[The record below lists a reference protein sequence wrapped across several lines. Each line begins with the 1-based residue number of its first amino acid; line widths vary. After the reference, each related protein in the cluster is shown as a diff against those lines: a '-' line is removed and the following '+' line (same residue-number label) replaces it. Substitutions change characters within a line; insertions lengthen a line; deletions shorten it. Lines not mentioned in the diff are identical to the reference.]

1 MDVSVIL
8 PIHNEL
14 ENLEP
19 LLDEIDEALGTQK
32 LVYEIV
38 AVDDGS
44 TDGSAELLERL
55 AESRDSLKVVLLRRN
70 FGQTAAFSAG
80 FKFAS
85 GEVLVTMD
93 SDRQNDPKDIPAL
106 LKEIENGAD
115 YVTGWRR
122 DRKDRYLLRKFP
134 SLIANGLIRRV
145 TGTSFKDLGCS
156 LKAYRREIVEELSL
170 YGEMH
175 RFIGPIVEGMG
186 ARVAEIPVNHRPRV
200 AGESKYGLMRTF
212 KVLLDLLTVWFM
224 NSFQTKPIYVFGG
237 AASGLL
243 AASAALVAYVG
254 YQKLALA
261 VWVHKNPLFLIAIVF
276 ALMGVQLLGMGLLA
290 EIQIRTYFE
299 SRERKAYS
307 VRKSIGFDAEEPPC
321 AE

>member
-1 MDVSVIL
+1 MDLSVLL
-8 PIHNEL
+8 PVHNEIESIEL
-14 ENLEP
+14 
-19 LLDEIDEALGTQK
+19 LLDEIDAALIGQIDE
-32 LVYEIV
+32 YEVV

-55 AESRDSLKVVLLRRN
+55 SAKRAALKVVLLRRN

-80 FKFAS
+80 FKFAA
-85 GEVLVTMD
+85 GDVLVTLD

-115 YVTGWRR
+115 FVTGWRK
-122 DRKDRYLLRKFP
+122 DRKDRYLLRKVP
-134 SLIANGLIRRV
+134 SRIANGLIRRV
-145 TGTSFKDLGCS
+145 TGTKFKDLGCS
-156 LKAYRREIVEELSL
+156 LKAYRREITDELSL

-186 ARVAEIPVNHRPRV
+186 ARTTEIPVNHRPRT
-200 AGESKYGLMRTF
+200 AGQSKYGMARTF

-237 AASGLL
+237 LATGLLGASGMLI
-243 AASAALVAYVG
+243 AYVA
-254 YQKLALA
+254 YQKLELA

>member
-1 MDVSVIL
+1 MDLSVIL

-19 LLDEIDEALGTQK
+19 LLDEIDATLAAGGG
-32 LVYEIV
+32 YEIV

-55 AESRDSLKVVLLRRN
+55 SAKHAALKVVLLRRN

-80 FKFAS
+80 FKFAT
-85 GEVLVTMD
+85 GDVLVTMD

-134 SLIANGLIRRV
+134 SMIANGLIRRV
-145 TGTSFKDLGCS
+145 TGTRFKDLGCS

-200 AGESKYGLMRTF
+200 AGQSKYGLMRTF

-237 AASGLL
+237 AAGGLL

-290 EIQIRTYFE
+290 ELQIRTYFE

-307 VRKSIGFDAEEPPC
+307 VRKSIGFDAGQPPC